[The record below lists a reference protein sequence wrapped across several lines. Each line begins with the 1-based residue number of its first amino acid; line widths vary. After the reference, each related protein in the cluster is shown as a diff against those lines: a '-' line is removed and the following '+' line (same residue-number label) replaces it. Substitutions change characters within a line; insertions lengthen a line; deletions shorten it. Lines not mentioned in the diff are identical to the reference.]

1 MKRRKRL
8 NDGTLGELEEVFEKD
23 ISESEMMLFAALAE
37 LEEKREQDKMDNLLA
52 LAELAAIIEGGTL

>member
-8 NDGTLGELEEVFEKD
+8 PDGTLGELEEVFEKD

-37 LEEKREQDKMDNLLA
+37 LKEKREQDKMDNLLA

>member
-8 NDGTLGELEEVFEKD
+8 PDGTLGELEEVFEKD

>member
-8 NDGTLGELEEVFEKD
+8 PDGTLGELEEVFAKD

-37 LEEKREQDKMDNLLA
+37 LEEKREQDKTDNLLA